1 MAADEIKS
9 PAFLF
14 EIGWAQNYEDLFRGH
29 YTTSTSSDRVL
40 EKAVGRGRVMLHGRG
55 GSGKTT
61 IVLGV
66 RSEADKRGFAT
77 FLVNMARWSPRFYE
91 MLERLDPDPLA
102 RANFLLENLGD
113 PPSSFYE
120 IDKIEPSRP
129 KLVIVDGLNE
139 VRSDIG
145 RQFLTSAD
153 KLASAFLNLSVI
165 TTDRLARRDIAIDRW
180 TLGMV
185 LPLKESL
192 VRSAVEENLGR
203 STWDAATLR
212 DRMLL
217 ENPFFLDKVLKD
229 KRVTFLIGDYLLRF
243 TGLSN
248 EDLDRA
254 ASGAMATYRAGFG
267 ARSFPRDAFVKE
279 AGTETTM
286 RLMEAGILEGDGES
300 AHFQHHLFHD
310 YLAARWLAGHPNEWN
325 EKTFDALTFK
335 ASSFDA
341 ISEVLAQLESDQA
354 DNFIRQV
361 YDWNP
366 YAAAY
371 AISQTGP
378 SDARV
383 SKEMAQV
390 ITAMLADRKWDLI
403 CPTATQAKDALA
415 ILGTNQATYYLE
427 AKTREEILAA
437 VEKLK
442 SETNW
447 FRKWQ
452 WLFTRPSGTTLRD
465 REIELLKSDDSILG
479 WTAANVFRRLNL
491 GAKELRDVR
500 HLART
505 AQTGNIRWRAV
516 HVLGAYPTGENERVL
531 FERLRSD
538 DYEWVRYGALRSL
551 MEMAASSAALRKE
564 ILEAVSREAD
574 LIATSERLK
583 SEFSRAAKAN
593 VSKKD
598 VGDWTAQL
606 GRVVRALADR
616 ARDENDL
623 EGWARLSREL
633 TEKYAA
639 A

>member
-1 MAADEIKS
+1 MAADEIRS
-9 PAFLF
+9 LAFPF
-14 EIGWAQNYEDLFRGH
+14 EIGWAKNYEDLFRAH
-29 YTTSTSSDRVL
+29 YNTSTSSDRVL

-61 IVLGV
+61 IVLRV
-66 RSEADKRGFAT
+66 RSEAEKQGFAT

-91 MLERLDPDPLA
+91 MLERLDADPLA

-145 RQFLTSAD
+145 RQFLNSAD

-165 TTDRLARRDIAIDRW
+165 TTDRLARRDIPLDRW

-192 VRSAVEENLGR
+192 VRSVVEENLGPSAWD
-203 STWDAATLR
+203 STTVR
-212 DRMLL
+212 DRTLL

-229 KRVTFLIGDYLLRF
+229 KRVTFFIGDYLLRF

-248 EDLDRA
+248 EELDQA

-267 ARSFPRDAFVKE
+267 ARSFPRDAFIKE

-286 RLMEAGILEGDGES
+286 RLIEAGILEGDRES

-310 YLAARWLAGHPNEWN
+310 YLAARWLARHPNEWN
-325 EKTFDALTFK
+325 EQTFDALTFK

-341 ISEVLAQLESDQA
+341 ISEVLEQLESEQA
-354 DNFIRQV
+354 DDFIRKV

-371 AISQTGP
+371 AISETGP

-383 SKEMAQV
+383 SREMGQV

-403 CPTATQAKDALA
+403 CPTATQARDALA
-415 ILGTNQATYYLE
+415 ILGTKDATYYLE
-427 AKTREEILAA
+427 ANTREEILSA
-437 VEKLK
+437 VEKIE
-442 SETNW
+442 SEKDW
-447 FRKWQ
+447 FREWQ
-452 WLFTRPSGTTLRD
+452 RLFTRKSRTIVRD
-465 REIELLKSDDSILG
+465 RDLELLKSDDSILG
-479 WTAANVFRRLNL
+479 WTAANVFRRLKL
-491 GAKELRDVR
+491 GAKELGEVR
-500 HLART
+500 HLASS
-505 AQTGNIRWRAV
+505 AKTGTIRWRAV
-516 HVLGAYPTGENERVL
+516 HVLGASPSAENERVL
-531 FERLRSD
+531 LERLRSD
-538 DYEWVRYGALRSL
+538 VYEWVKYGALRSL

-564 ILEAVSREAD
+564 ILGAVSREAD
-574 LIATSERLK
+574 LIASTERLK

-598 VGDWTAQL
+598 ADDWTAEL

-616 ARDENDL
+616 SRNENDL

-633 TEKYAA
+633 AEKYAA
-639 A
+639 